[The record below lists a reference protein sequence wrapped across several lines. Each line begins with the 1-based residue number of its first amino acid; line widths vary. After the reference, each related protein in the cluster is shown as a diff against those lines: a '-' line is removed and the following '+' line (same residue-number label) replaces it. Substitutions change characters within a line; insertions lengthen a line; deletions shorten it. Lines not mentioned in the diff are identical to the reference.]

1 MVAISR
7 DWPNKK
13 NQKYLSQ
20 TNQPQARLE
29 KDQCALGREMGHYK
43 SECPHADRKNEDR
56 ASIWQDQIDRV
67 RAMDQWALGSPWSQ
81 EKSVGKTLWFMEDT
95 GAAHSVLTEPLDPP
109 PPLEKNY
116 HLRGHRES
124 KKWTLDEVL
133 WLILFLPCWIV
144 HIPWLVETCWKKLV
158 PSWSIHILI
167 NPSAYSLVEDY
178 NMTEQNNEK
187 LGVCDPLLTEIM
199 LKFPGVRA

>member
-1 MVAISR
+1 MQTGKMRTEPQSDRIRLTGLGLWTSEPSGVHDHR
-7 DWPNKK
+7 K
-13 NQKYLSQ
+13 NQWAKLSGSWRILV
-20 TNQPQARLE
+20 QPT
-29 KDQCALGREMGHYK
+29 QCWL
-43 SECPHADRKNEDR
+43 
-56 ASIWQDQIDRV
+56 
-67 RAMDQWALGSPWSQ
+67 SPW
-81 EKSVGKTLWFMEDT
+81 T
-95 GAAHSVLTEPLDPP
+95 PP